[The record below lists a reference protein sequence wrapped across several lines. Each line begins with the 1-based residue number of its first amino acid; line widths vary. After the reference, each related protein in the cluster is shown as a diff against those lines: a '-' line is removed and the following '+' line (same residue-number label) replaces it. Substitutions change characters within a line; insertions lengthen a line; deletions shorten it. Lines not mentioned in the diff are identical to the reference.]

1 MARILIA
8 EDEKDIRDLIF
19 FVLGMAGH
27 EVTATRNGKELYETA
42 MSMKDNPPDLVM
54 TDVRMPHMN
63 GYEACAAIKA
73 DAAFQGVPVVILSAK
88 GQDSE
93 IEEGMSSGAD
103 EYILKPFAPD
113 QLMVRV
119 AEILAKYGK
128 A

>member
-73 DAAFQGVPVVILSAK
+73 EAAFQGVPVVILSAK

-113 QLMVRV
+113 QLMARV

>member
-8 EDEKDIRDLIF
+8 EDETDIRDLIF

-63 GYEACAAIKA
+63 GYEACAPSKA
-73 DAAFQGVPVVILSAK
+73 EAAFQGVPVVILSAK

-113 QLMVRV
+113 QLMARV

>member
-27 EVTATRNGKELYETA
+27 EVTTARNGKELYEAA
-42 MSMKDNPPDLVM
+42 MSMKDNPPDLVI

-63 GYEACAAIKA
+63 GYEACAALKA
-73 DAAFQGVPVVILSAK
+73 EAAFEGVPVVILSAK

-93 IEEGMSSGAD
+93 IEEGMNSGAD

-113 QLMVRV
+113 QLMARV
-119 AEILAKYGK
+119 AEILVKYGK

>member
-27 EVTATRNGKELYETA
+27 EVTATNNGRELYQAA
-42 MSMKDNPPDLVM
+42 MSMKDNPPDLVI
-54 TDVRMPHMN
+54 TDVRMPYMN

-73 DAAFQGVPVVILSAK
+73 EAAFQGVPVVFLSAK

-93 IEEGMSSGAD
+93 IEEGMNSGAD

-113 QLMVRV
+113 RLLARV

>member
-73 DAAFQGVPVVILSAK
+73 EAAFEGVPVVILSAK

-93 IEEGMSSGAD
+93 IEEGMNSGAD

-113 QLMVRV
+113 QLMARV
-119 AEILAKYGK
+119 AEILVKYGK